1 MRKINTEDW
10 HRNKTYEWFKKFSNS
25 TYSMNVKMDV
35 TNLLNHVKQNNE
47 SFFIDLLYIVL
58 KGLNSIEEMRMRL
71 VDGIPVIYDDIN
83 PAFTVMT
90 ETGTFE
96 NVRFNNCDNFENFYQ
111 IASDHIES
119 TKKQMQI
126 KKENYNPQNCYNE
139 YYITCVPWVDFTQ
152 FTHPMPDD
160 ISSQCIPRICWGKY
174 VEQNGKYELTLNIT
188 VSHIFVDGY
197 PLATTFNKIQEL
209 LDNADEVLKKS
220 NDISRKLKH

>member
-1 MRKINTEDW
+1 MKKINMENW

-35 TNLLNHVKQNNE
+35 TNLLKHVKQNNE

-58 KGLNSIEEMRMRL
+58 NGLNSIDEMRMRL
-71 VDGIPVIYDDIN
+71 VDDTPVIYEDIN
-83 PAFTVMT
+83 PAFTVMAK
-90 ETGTFE
+90 TGTFE
-96 NVRFNNCDNFENFYQ
+96 NVRFNNCDNFEKFYQ
-111 IASDHIES
+111 IALEHIENAKMQ
-119 TKKQMQI
+119 TQI
-126 KKENYNPQNCYNE
+126 KKENYNPENCYNE

-160 ISSQCIPRICWGKY
+160 IASQCIPRVCWGKY

-197 PLATTFNKIQEL
+197 PLAKTFNRIQEL
-209 LDNADEVLKKS
+209 LDKADEVLKKY
-220 NDISRKLKH
+220 ND